1 VPVSQPERPGHPG
14 SAPAPTVVLL
24 GGFGRS
30 GSTLLERVI
39 SRASGATALGE
50 VIHCWERGLLGGERC
65 GCGLAFGA
73 CPFWTAVG
81 DVAFGGWQSVDGQ
94 ELLALRRELC
104 TNRNI
109 PLLLAPSLRPDFRRK
124 LTQYVAMLDRLYA
137 AAAEVSGST
146 LLVDSS
152 KHPSYAFLLR
162 HSRVR
167 LRVVLVVRDS
177 RGVAYSWAK
186 RVLRPEVADREDYM
200 PTYSPLGAANRWSAY
215 NLLFQLLALVLT
227 RVRTVRYEDF
237 VLRPA
242 ATVDRVLAF
251 AGTSP
256 DPDVRAQLVG
266 GSVDLRTDH
275 TVAGNPMRFRTGP
288 VSLRLDEEWRE
299 AMPARARRVVS
310 LATWPLRLRFGYVD
324 GLHRGLA
331 DDGSPR

>member
-1 VPVSQPERPGHPG
+1 VPDR
-14 SAPAPTVVLL
+14 PTVVLL

-39 SRASGATALGE
+39 SRASPATALGE

-65 GCGLAFGA
+65 GCGLAFGD

-81 DVAFGGWQSVDGQ
+81 TAAFGGWDAVDAK

-109 PLLLAPSLRPDFRRK
+109 PLLLMPWLRPDFRRR
-124 LTQYVAMLDRLYA
+124 LRRYVAVLDRLYA
-137 AAAEVSGST
+137 AAADVAGSP

-152 KHPSYAFLLR
+152 KHPSHAFLLR
-162 HSRVR
+162 HSQVR

-177 RGVAYSWAK
+177 RGVAYSWSK

-200 PTYSPLGAANRWSAY
+200 PTYSPLGAASRWSAY
-215 NLLFQLLALVLT
+215 NLLFQLLTLALT
-227 RVRTVRYEDF
+227 RVRVVRYEDF

-242 ATVDRVLAF
+242 ATIDRVLRF
-251 AGTSP
+251 AGTSAEP
-256 DPDVRAQLVG
+256 DARAQLVG
-266 GSVDLRTDH
+266 GSIDLRTDH
-275 TVAGNPMRFRTGP
+275 TVAGNPMRFRVGP
-288 VSLRLDEEWRE
+288 VSLRLDEEWRS
-299 AMPARARRVVS
+299 AMPARARRLVS
-310 LATWPLRLRFGYVD
+310 LASWPLRLRYGYVD

-331 DDGSPR
+331 ADRPAGPTD